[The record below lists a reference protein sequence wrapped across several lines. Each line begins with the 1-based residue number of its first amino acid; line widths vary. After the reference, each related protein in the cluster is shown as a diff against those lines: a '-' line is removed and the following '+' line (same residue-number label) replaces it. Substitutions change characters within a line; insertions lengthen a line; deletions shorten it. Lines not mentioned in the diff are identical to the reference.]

1 MHLEQLELKGFKSF
15 RDKAVLEF
23 PEKFT
28 AIVGPNG
35 SGKSN
40 ITEAVCFVMG
50 KSRGLRAANL
60 QELIYNG
67 GVSDKPAKKAVV
79 KMTLR
84 DDAGKEVRIARMVDQ
99 EGTSVYHLNGEKT
112 TRQKI
117 VDLMGESEY
126 NIILQDDVT
135 KVIDMRPKERRTII
149 DDLCGIAE
157 YDKKKNQAVKELEK
171 VEKRISDTTLVL
183 GEREGYLSDLGAE
196 RDQALKFKNLQEE
209 LRTYKASMLAWEI
222 GSLERKRERIAEK
235 LKELEEE
242 KKKSAERQQ
251 EIKDRITEKNREL
264 REVGAEIFKLEE
276 EKQGVKLTEVRGELN
291 LATERLESVKR
302 RWIEAENGRK
312 HKEDVLSEVSR
323 ELADIDEMLA
333 DLTGQQKEVEAQIQ
347 EEEKNAASPE
357 IEKKVDEAKSRV
369 YELQSALGSAKGVAA
384 SAAEKKESLME
395 ELDSVSERLADIGSR
410 VEELA
415 NNIESSTVEN
425 QADWK
430 RFENLKSELSQI
442 NREHLKVQAKLEDA
456 QVAHA
461 RKKSEL
467 ETMEK
472 TSGGVG
478 AAVKA
483 ILSIREVLPGIH
495 DTVAN
500 LGRVADKKYETS
512 LQVAAGGRMNFIVV
526 ENEEAAAKC
535 IDYLRKK
542 KIGRA
547 TFLPLNKVKVDT
559 ASHVPKGALG
569 FARDYIKTDKKY
581 RDVFGFVFGD
591 TLVVDDLDA
600 AKSIGIGEARMV
612 TIDGDLAEKS
622 GAMSGGHIQKIALSF
637 SSTKDLEGEVASL
650 AKTVADLEERRRT
663 LAERRVEVESE
674 IDSLE
679 RETSRGKGEHERM
692 KLTRESLDEKK
703 KELAARKKAI
713 ESQIKEAG
721 KAKAKAEK
729 DVAETTEKLSGAEEN
744 LKKLLIERGES
755 SSGLLEGL
763 KDRLRDIQVESS
775 RLSEKKQL
783 LAERKATLEADIKER
798 EAQEKAFD
806 AECADTSKKV
816 ADLKEEFESIEKS
829 SSSVLAKI
837 ESVVSRRESI
847 EADIEELGTELG
859 SLGHHME
866 SAAETVQKS
875 MVEDAKVEQ
884 RLSDLQREFQG
895 YEGLDVYED
904 KSMRE
909 MEETAA
915 KLEVDLASFG
925 SVNLRAIE
933 SFDVVKKEVEETK
946 DKLETLKE
954 ERQSIFT
961 FMEKVERRKRE
972 VFLDAFERVK
982 KHFEDIF
989 AEMSE
994 GEGTLILDNPRD
1006 ISESG
1011 LLIKASPGGKKIMSL
1026 DAMSGGEKTLTSA
1039 AFLLAIQRY
1048 KPAHFYVVDELDA
1061 ALDKTNSRMLAELL
1075 ANQSAQFLL
1084 VTHNDAVMK
1093 HATSIIGVAMNEGV
1107 SKIVGVKLT

>member
-15 RDKAVLEF
+15 RDKAILEF

-79 KMTLR
+79 KMILC

-126 NIILQDDVT
+126 NIILQDDVN
-135 KVIDMRPKERRTII
+135 KVIDMRPRERRTII

-183 GEREGYLSDLGAE
+183 GEREGYLADLGAE
-196 RDQALKFKNLQEE
+196 RDQAVKFKDMQEE

-235 LKELEEE
+235 LAELEDE
-242 KKKSAERQQ
+242 KKKSAARQQ
-251 EIKDRITEKNREL
+251 ETKDHIAERNREL
-264 REVGAEIFKLEE
+264 KDVGAEIFKLEE
-276 EKQGVKLTEVRGELN
+276 EKQGVRLTEVRGELN
-291 LATERLESVKR
+291 LAIERLESVKR
-302 RWIEAENGRK
+302 RWIEAENDRK
-312 HKEDVLSEVSR
+312 HKGEALSEVAR
-323 ELADIDEMLA
+323 ELADIDELLGDLA
-333 DLTGQQKEVEAQIQ
+333 AQQKEVEAQIQ

-369 YELQSALGSAKGVAA
+369 YELQSALGAAKGARA
-384 SAAEKKESLME
+384 SAAQKKESLVQ
-395 ELDSVSERLADIGSR
+395 ELDSVTDRLSDIGSR

-415 NNIESSTVEN
+415 KNIQSSTADN

-430 RFENLKSELSQI
+430 RFESLKSELSKL
-442 NREHLKVQAKLEDA
+442 NREHLQVQARFEDA

-478 AAVKA
+478 AAVTA

-500 LGRVADKKYETS
+500 LGRVEDKRYETA
-512 LQVAAGGRMNFIVV
+512 LRIAAGGRMNFIVV
-526 ENEEAAAKC
+526 ENEATAAKC
-535 IDYLRKK
+535 IDYLSKK

-547 TFLPLNKVKVDT
+547 TFLPLNKVKADT
-559 ASHVPKGALG
+559 ASRAPKGALG
-569 FARDYIKTDKKY
+569 FARDYIKTDKRY

-600 AKSIGIGEARMV
+600 AKSIGIGAARMV
-612 TIDGDLAEKS
+612 TLDGALAERS
-622 GAMSGGHIQKIALSF
+622 GAMTGGHIHKSALSF
-637 SSTKDLEGEVASL
+637 SSTKDLEEEVSSL
-650 AKTVADLEERRRT
+650 AKTMGGLEEKRRT

-674 IDSLE
+674 IESLE

-692 KLTRESLDEKK
+692 KLTRESLAEKK
-703 KELAARKKAI
+703 KEFAARKKVL
-713 ESQIKEAG
+713 ESQITQAG
-721 KAKAKAEK
+721 KAKAEK
-729 DVAETTEKLSGAEEN
+729 DVAETTGKLAGAEET

-755 SSGLLEGL
+755 SSEILEGL
-763 KDRLRDIQVESS
+763 KDRLRDIHVESS
-775 RLSEKKQL
+775 RLSEKKQHL
-783 LAERKATLEADIKER
+783 LERKETLEADIKGR

-806 AECADTSKKV
+806 AECTETSKKV
-816 ADLKEEFESIEKS
+816 ADLREELGSIEKS

-837 ESVVSRRESI
+837 ESVVGRREAVEAAI
-847 EADIEELGTELG
+847 EDLGAELG
-859 SLGHHME
+859 SIGRHME
-866 SAAETVQKS
+866 SAAETVHRS
-875 MVEDAKVEQ
+875 LVEDARVEQ
-884 RLSDLQREFQG
+884 RLSDLQREFRG
-895 YEGLDVYED
+895 YEGLEVYED

-909 MEETAA
+909 MEASAA

-933 SFDVVKKEVEETK
+933 SFDVVRREVEETR
-946 DKLETLKE
+946 DKLGTLKE
-954 ERQSIFT
+954 ERQSIFA

-994 GEGTLILDNPRD
+994 GDGTLILDNPRD

-1093 HATSIIGVAMNEGV
+1093 HASSIIGVAMNEGV